1 MPTMKPMG
9 TPGKCPAHHRPWTA
23 EEDELLINL
32 YGKKTV
38 AEMAK
43 LLPAPGRSVYAVKT
57 RLSDLRERFPDL
69 IGYIRHLWTQ
79 EQDNFLRKNRH
90 TMTAKEIGNRLT
102 PRRTESAVMSRA
114 IYLGIS
120 LRKYGDNLPQT
131 RHKDEDVNFIRE
143 LRDRYGLT
151 FPEIGEKF
159 DFSKDTTK
167 RLYYCRHTA
176 IDAIAREYLPR

>member
-1 MPTMKPMG
+1 MSHLKPMG

-32 YGKKTV
+32 HGKKTV

-43 LLPAPGRSVYAVKT
+43 LLPAPRRSVYAVKT
-57 RLSDLRERFPDL
+57 RLSDLRERFPEL

-79 EQDNFLRKNRH
+79 EQDNFLRKNRL
-90 TMTAKEIGNRLT
+90 TMTAREIGNRLT

-131 RHKDEDVNFIRE
+131 RYKDEDVNFIRE
-143 LRDRYGLT
+143 LRDRYGLP

-167 RLYYCRHTA
+167 RLYYHRHTA